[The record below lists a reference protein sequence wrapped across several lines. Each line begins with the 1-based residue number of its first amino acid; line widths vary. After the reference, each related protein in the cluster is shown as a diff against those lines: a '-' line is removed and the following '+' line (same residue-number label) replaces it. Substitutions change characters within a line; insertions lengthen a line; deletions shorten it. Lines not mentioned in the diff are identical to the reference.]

1 VQEAPEQFQPEPA
14 IETRASPDGTVSVTV
29 TIPLVAPPVAAFAT
43 VIVYEPGC
51 PWTKAPFDASW
62 MVKTGGAVTVSEML
76 TASGLLDAPLA
87 YKLTVP
93 R

>member
-1 VQEAPEQFQPEPA
+1 
-14 IETRASPDGTVSVTV
+14 
-29 TIPLVAPPVAAFAT
+29 
-43 VIVYEPGC
+43 
-51 PWTKAPFDASW
+51 